1 LVLIFQLLISIVIT
15 LVHFSEVLILYKS
28 FEKCSRYI
36 DICYHYIKDLIENK
50 QIIDFVSELKII
62 DLISFTFIFSFYDCH
77 NSHMLVTHI
86 TVTVTSLHDIE
97 KNVKDIRKYT
107 SLT

>member
-1 LVLIFQLLISIVIT
+1 
-15 LVHFSEVLILYKS
+15 
-28 FEKCSRYI
+28 
-36 DICYHYIKDLIENK
+36 
-50 QIIDFVSELKII
+50 VSELKII